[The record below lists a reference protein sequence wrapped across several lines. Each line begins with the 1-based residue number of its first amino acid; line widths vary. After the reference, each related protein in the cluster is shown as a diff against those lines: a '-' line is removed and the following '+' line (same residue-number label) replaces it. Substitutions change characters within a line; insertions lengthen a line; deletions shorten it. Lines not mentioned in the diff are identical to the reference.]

1 MFARPFS
8 GVGAMSASAVPR
20 RDGWEKVTGRAR
32 YAIDMALPNMAHAA
46 VVRSERAHAY
56 ITGIDRAEAE
66 AAPGVVAVVTADDLG
81 DLGRRFGHI
90 VPDHAILAEGKVR
103 YYGEPVAV
111 VVADTPHQAAD
122 AAELVWVEYDDLPAL
137 TDAAGALAS
146 DTLIH
151 EQAYAEPGQAFLGVA
166 PAPSADNVAHRDELA
181 WGDAEAA
188 LAGADT
194 VVETTATFPLVYG
207 YAMETYNALADWQ
220 PGGLHVVSTAQH
232 PLMVRKELA
241 RMFSLPLAAVRVE
254 VPYIGGG
261 YGSKSYTKLEPLA
274 AAASWAS
281 GRPVKVTTDIEGAM
295 NTTRA
300 DGAAVSVRTG
310 FDADARICARDI
322 EIRFDTGAYADN
334 SPLVLT
340 KSINRSF
347 GPYRV
352 PNLRVRGTAVYTN
365 TSPASSYRGFGAPQG
380 ALAGELNMDMAADRL
395 GIDPVELRRRNLL
408 APGDTLI
415 GGKRPL
421 DADLAADLDAIVGA
435 LDSHAA
441 ARDADGPPAGSSPA
455 DRHASSAARDADGSP
470 AGSGRADRHA
480 SGAAADLAADGSP
493 AGSGDADCHASGA
506 ARDADGSPAGSGDA
520 DCHASGAARDAD
532 GSPAGSGRADCH
544 ASGAA
549 RDADGSPAGS
559 GDADCHASGAAADL
573 AADGSPAG
581 SGDADCH
588 ASGAAAAAP
597 ASGVLRGRAVAVT
610 ASDAGA
616 SPISTAQVRMH
627 ADGSITLLVSS
638 TEMGQGSRTALAQI
652 AARELCVPLEA
663 VAVGQSDT
671 RFTPFEWTTGASR
684 TTTVVGLAVQA
695 ACADLWDNLRAKA
708 ADSAGIAT
716 DDVVVHGGR
725 LHLSAGIATDD
736 MVVHGGRLHL
746 AADISDTVGDPGV
759 GGPGA
764 AERGAGAADAAPVVR
779 GSGSGLAPA
788 EVIRQWFGADAGEVV
803 GVGVIRRDGATEML
817 PPFWEIGAVG
827 VEVAVD
833 AATGEVTVEHLVTVG
848 DVGHAVNS
856 DLVKGQDLGAATQ
869 GMGIAL
875 WEEMVYDG
883 EQLTNPN
890 LIEYRVP
897 RLRDTPRRITSVLA
911 ERGDGAG
918 PYGVKGAGEGA
929 LNPVPAAVAAAV
941 GRAVGVWPTELP
953 LTPPRVWSLLQQ
965 AATEAR

>member
-1 MFARPFS
+1 MTAP
-8 GVGAMSASAVPR
+8 VPR
-20 RDGWEKVTGRAR
+20 RDAWEKVTGRAR
-32 YAIDMALPNMAHAA
+32 YAVDMVLPNMAHAA

-56 ITGIDRAEAE
+56 IASIDRAPAE
-66 AAPGVVAVVTADDLG
+66 AAPGVIAVVTSDDLG

-90 VPDHAILAEGKVR
+90 VPDHAILAIDKVR

-111 VVADTPHQAAD
+111 VVAETPHQAAD
-122 AAELVWVEYDDLPAL
+122 AAALVWVDYDDLPAL
-137 TDAAGALAS
+137 TDAASALAS
-146 DTLIH
+146 DALIH
-151 EQAYAEPGQAFLGVA
+151 EQSYVEPGQDFLGVA
-166 PAPSADNVAHRDELA
+166 PTASADNVAHRDELA
-181 WGDAEAA
+181 WGDTESA
-188 LAGADT
+188 LAAAAT
-194 VVETTATFPLVYG
+194 VVETTTKFPLVYG

-220 PGGLHVVSTAQH
+220 PGSLHVVSTAQH

-274 AAASWAS
+274 AASSWAA
-281 GRPVKVTTDIEGAM
+281 GRPVKVTTDIEAAM
-295 NTTRA
+295 YTTRA
-300 DGAAVSVRTG
+300 DGALATVRTG
-310 FDADARICARDI
+310 FDADGRIMARDI

-347 GPYRV
+347 GPYRM
-352 PNLRVRGTAVYTN
+352 PNLRVRGVAVYTN
-365 TSPASSYRGFGAPQG
+365 TSPASSYRGFGAPQA

-415 GGKRPL
+415 DGKRPL
-421 DADLAADLDAIVGA
+421 DADLAADLDAIVCA
-435 LDSHAA
+435 LDGRAA
-441 ARDADGPPAGSSPA
+441 DRDA
-455 DRHASSAARDADGSP
+455 
-470 AGSGRADRHA
+470 SG
-480 SGAAADLAADGSP
+480 GAASE
-493 AGSGDADCHASGA
+493 AGV
-506 ARDADGSPAGSGDA
+506 R
-520 DCHASGAARDAD
+520 
-532 GSPAGSGRADCH
+532 
-544 ASGAA
+544 
-549 RDADGSPAGS
+549 
-559 GDADCHASGAAADL
+559 
-573 AADGSPAG
+573 
-581 SGDADCH
+581 
-588 ASGAAAAAP
+588 
-597 ASGVLRGRAVAVT
+597 RGRAVAVT

-627 ADGSITLLVSS
+627 ADGSVTLLVSS
-638 TEMGQGSRTALAQI
+638 TEMGQGSSTALAKI
-652 AARELCVPLEA
+652 AARELHLHPES

-708 ADSAGIAT
+708 AESAGVPVDQT
-716 DDVVVHGGR
+716 EVRDGLVH
-725 LHLSAGIATDD
+725 
-736 MVVHGGRLHL
+736 VNL
-746 AADISDTVGDPGV
+746 AATGDSGCSSESGV
-759 GGPGA
+759 GPA
-764 AERGAGAADAAPVVR
+764 AGDG
-779 GSGSGLAPA
+779 GSGSESGVVSAAGDGGSGSESNSVSALTPA
-788 EVIRQWFGADAGEVV
+788 DVIRQWFGADAGEVV
-803 GVGVIRRDGATEML
+803 GVGVIRRDGATAML

-827 VEVAVD
+827 VEVAVNI
-833 AATGEVTVEHLVTVG
+833 ATGEVTVEHLVTVG
-848 DVGHAVNS
+848 DVGHAVNP

-869 GMGIAL
+869 GLGIAL

-883 EQLTNPN
+883 QQLTNPN

-918 PYGVKGAGEGA
+918 PYGAKGAGEGA

-965 AATEAR
+965 AKGTAADATAPDTDAD

>member
-1 MFARPFS
+1 MIT
-8 GVGAMSASAVPR
+8 GPR
-20 RDGWEKVTGRAR
+20 RDAWEKVTGRAR
-32 YAIDMALPNMAHAA
+32 YAVDMALPNMAHAA
-46 VVRSERAHAY
+46 VVRSERAHAR
-56 ITGIDRAEAE
+56 IVGIDLAEAE
-66 AAPGVVAVVTADDLG
+66 AAPGVIAVVTADDLG
-81 DLGRRFGHI
+81 HLGRRFGHI
-90 VPDHAILAEGKVR
+90 VPDHSVLAEGKVR

-111 VVADTPHQAAD
+111 VVAETPHQAAD
-122 AAELVWVEYDDLPAL
+122 AAGLVWVDYDDLPVL
-137 TDAAGALAS
+137 TDSASALAS
-146 DTLIH
+146 DVLIH
-151 EQAYAEPGQAFLGVA
+151 EQSYTEPGQEFLGVA
-166 PAPSADNVAHRDELA
+166 PTPSADNAAHRSELA
-181 WGDAEAA
+181 WGDAETA
-188 LAGADT
+188 LAAAAT

-220 PGGLHVVSTAQH
+220 PGSLHVVSTAQH

-281 GRPVKVTTDIEGAM
+281 GRPVKVTTDVEGAM
-295 NTTRA
+295 YTTRA
-300 DGAAVSVRTG
+300 DGAVVTVRTG

-322 EIRFDTGAYADN
+322 DIRFDTGAYADN

-347 GPYRV
+347 GPYRI
-352 PNLRVRGTAVYTN
+352 PNLRVRGVAAYTN
-365 TSPASSYRGFGAPQG
+365 TTPASSYRGFGAPQG
-380 ALAGELNMDMAADRL
+380 ALASELNMDMAADRL

-408 APGDTLI
+408 APGDTI
-415 GGKRPL
+415 IDGKRPL
-421 DADLAADLDAIVGA
+421 DADLAADLDAIVSA
-435 LDSHAA
+435 LDSH
-441 ARDADGPPAGSSPA
+441 R
-455 DRHASSAARDADGSP
+455 
-470 AGSGRADRHA
+470 
-480 SGAAADLAADGSP
+480 
-493 AGSGDADCHASGA
+493 
-506 ARDADGSPAGSGDA
+506 
-520 DCHASGAARDAD
+520 
-532 GSPAGSGRADCH
+532 
-544 ASGAA
+544 
-549 RDADGSPAGS
+549 
-559 GDADCHASGAAADL
+559 
-573 AADGSPAG
+573 
-581 SGDADCH
+581 
-588 ASGAAAAAP
+588 AAP
-597 ASGVLRGRAVAVT
+597 EPGTRRGRSVAVT

-627 ADGSITLLVSS
+627 ADGSVTLLVSS

-652 AARELCVPLEA
+652 AARELHVDLDA

-708 ADSAGIAT
+708 AESAGVPV
-716 DDVVVHGGR
+716 DEVVVHAGR
-725 LHLSAGIATDD
+725 LH
-736 MVVHGGRLHL
+736 
-746 AADISDTVGDPGV
+746 P
-759 GGPGA
+759 A
-764 AERGAGAADAAPVVR
+764 AET
-779 GSGSGLAPA
+779 LTPA
-788 EVIRQWFGADAGEVV
+788 EVIRRWFGVDAGEVV

-827 VEVAVD
+827 VEVSVNE
-833 AATGEVTVEHLVTVG
+833 ATGEVTVEHLVTVG
-848 DVGHAVNS
+848 DVGHAVNPE
-856 DLVKGQDLGAATQ
+856 LVKGQDLGAATQ
-869 GMGIAL
+869 GLGIAL

-918 PYGVKGAGEGA
+918 PYGAKGAGEGA

-953 LTPPRVWSLLQQ
+953 LTPPRVWSLLHQ
-965 AATEAR
+965 AGAG

>member
-1 MFARPFS
+1 MTAEHRS
-8 GVGAMSASAVPR
+8 VPR

-56 ITGIDRAEAE
+56 ITGIDRAGAE

-81 DLGRRFGHI
+81 ELGRRFGHI

-137 TDAAGALAS
+137 TEAAGALAS

-166 PAPSADNVAHRDELA
+166 PTPSADNVAHRDELA

-194 VVETTATFPLVYG
+194 VVETTTTFPIVYG

-300 DGAAVSVRTG
+300 DGAVVSVRTG

-352 PNLRVRGTAVYTN
+352 PSLRVRGTAVYTN

-415 GGKRPL
+415 DGKRPL

-441 ARDADGPPAGSSPA
+441 ARDADGPLAGSDHA
-455 DRHASSAARDADGSP
+455 DGHASAAARDADGP
-470 AGSGRADRHA
+470 LAGIGRADRHA
-480 SGAAADLAADGSP
+480 SAAAVP
-493 AGSGDADCHASGA
+493 AA
-506 ARDADGSPAGSGDA
+506 ARDADGPLAGSDHA
-520 DCHASGAARDAD
+520 DGHASAAARDAD
-532 GSPAGSGRADCH
+532 GPLAGIGRADCH
-544 ASGAA
+544 AS
-549 RDADGSPAGS
+549 
-559 GDADCHASGAAADL
+559 AAAV
-573 AADGSPAG
+573 P
-581 SGDADCH
+581 
-588 ASGAAAAAP
+588 AAAVPAAVAQSAAAVP
-597 ASGVLRGRAVAVT
+597 ATGVLRGRAVAVT

-627 ADGSITLLVSS
+627 ADGSATLLVSS

-695 ACADLWDNLRAKA
+695 ACADLWDNLRALA
-708 ADSAGIAT
+708 ADSAGVAVERT
-716 DDVVVHGGR
+716 KVHDGLIQVMSGDAGGD
-725 LHLSAGIATDD
+725 SAGAGAGTGA
-736 MVVHGGRLHL
+736 VAGTGTRGT
-746 AADISDTVGDPGV
+746 AGV
-759 GGPGA
+759 GGPGSETPA
-764 AERGAGAADAAPVVR
+764 GAGSSGAA
-779 GSGSGLAPA
+779 SGSVSALTPA

-817 PPFWEIGAVG
+817 PPFWEIGAIG

-833 AATGEVTVEHLVTVG
+833 AATGEVVVEHLVTVG
-848 DVGHAVNS
+848 DVGHAVNP

-869 GMGIAL
+869 GLGIAL

-918 PYGVKGAGEGA
+918 PYGAKGAGEGA

-965 AATEAR
+965 AEGASESDTE

>member
-1 MFARPFS
+1 
-8 GVGAMSASAVPR
+8 MSVPTGRVPR
-20 RDGWEKVTGRAR
+20 SDGWEKVTGRAR
-32 YAIDMALPNMAHAA
+32 YAVDMALPNMAHAA
-46 VVRSERAHAY
+46 VVRSERAHAR
-56 ITGIDRAEAE
+56 ITGIDRAEAL
-66 AAPGVVAVVTADDLG
+66 AAPGVIAVVTADDLG

-90 VPDHAILAEGKVR
+90 VCDHPILAVDKVR

-111 VVADTPHQAAD
+111 VVAETPHQAGD
-122 AAELVWVEYDDLPAL
+122 AAELVWVDYDDLPAP
-137 TDAAGALAS
+137 TSAAGALAS
-146 DTLIH
+146 DALIH
-151 EQAYAEPGQAFLGVA
+151 EQSYPPPGEAFLGVA
-166 PAPSADNVAHRDELA
+166 PAASTDNVAHHDELA

-188 LAGADT
+188 LAAAAT
-194 VVETTATFPLVYG
+194 VVETTASFPLVYG
-207 YAMETYNALADWQ
+207 YAMETYNAVADWQ
-220 PGGLHVVSTAQH
+220 PGSLHVISTAQH

-241 RMFSLPLAAVRVE
+241 RIFSLPLAAVRVE

-274 AAASWAS
+274 SVVSWAA

-300 DGAAVSVRTG
+300 DGAVVTVRTG
-310 FDADARICARDI
+310 FDAGARICARDI

-380 ALAGELNMDMAADRL
+380 ALAGELNMDMAAERL
-395 GIDPVELRRRNLL
+395 GIDAVELRRRNLL
-408 APGDTLI
+408 APGDTI
-415 GGKRPL
+415 IDGKRPL
-421 DADLAADLDAIVGA
+421 DADLVADLDAVVAA
-435 LDSHAA
+435 LE
-441 ARDADGPPAGSSPA
+441 RPAPSGV
-455 DRHASSAARDADGSP
+455 HASADVAGRVRAADSASAPATDAGLD
-470 AGSGRADRHA
+470 AGSGT
-480 SGAAADLAADGSP
+480 
-493 AGSGDADCHASGA
+493 
-506 ARDADGSPAGSGDA
+506 
-520 DCHASGAARDAD
+520 
-532 GSPAGSGRADCH
+532 
-544 ASGAA
+544 
-549 RDADGSPAGS
+549 
-559 GDADCHASGAAADL
+559 
-573 AADGSPAG
+573 
-581 SGDADCH
+581 
-588 ASGAAAAAP
+588 
-597 ASGVLRGRAVAVT
+597 LRGWGVAVS

-627 ADGSITLLVSS
+627 ADGSVTLLVSS

-652 AARELCVPLEA
+652 AARELGVPMEA

-695 ACADLWDNLRAKA
+695 ACTDLWNNLRAKA
-708 ADSAGIAT
+708 AESAGVSLDRT
-716 DDVVVHGGR
+716 EVHDGR
-725 LHLSAGIATDD
+725 VYVDGEALT
-736 MVVHGGRLHL
+736 
-746 AADISDTVGDPGV
+746 
-759 GGPGA
+759 
-764 AERGAGAADAAPVVR
+764 
-779 GSGSGLAPA
+779 PA

-827 VEVAVD
+827 VEVSVD
-833 AATGEVTVEHLVTVG
+833 TATGEVTVEHLVTVG
-848 DVGHAVNS
+848 DVGHAVNP

-869 GMGIAL
+869 GLGIAL

-941 GRAVGVWPTELP
+941 GRAVGVWPTEVP

-965 AATEAR
+965 AVNEV

>member
-1 MFARPFS
+1 MT
-8 GVGAMSASAVPR
+8 GVPR
-20 RDGWEKVTGRAR
+20 RDAWEKVTGRAR
-32 YAIDMALPNMAHAA
+32 YAIDMVLPNMAHAA

-66 AAPGVVAVVTADDLG
+66 AAPGVIAVVTADDLG

-90 VPDHAILAEGKVR
+90 VPDHAILAVGKVR

-111 VVADTPHQAAD
+111 VVAETLHQAAD
-122 AAELVWVEYDDLPAL
+122 AATLVWVDYDDLPAL
-137 TDAAGALAS
+137 TDAAAALAS
-146 DTLIH
+146 DVLIH
-151 EQAYAEPGQAFLGVA
+151 EQSYAEPGQEFLGVT
-166 PAPSADNVAHRDELA
+166 PAASADNVAHRDELA
-181 WGDAEAA
+181 WGDTETALAEAA
-188 LAGADT
+188 T
-194 VVETTATFPLVYG
+194 VVETTTKFPIVYG

-220 PGGLHVVSTAQH
+220 PGSLHVVSTAQH

-274 AAASWAS
+274 AAASWAA
-281 GRPVKVTTDIEGAM
+281 GRPVKVTTDVEGAM
-295 NTTRA
+295 YTTRA
-300 DGAAVSVRTG
+300 DGALATVRTG
-310 FDADARICARDI
+310 FDADGRIVARDI

-352 PNLRVRGTAVYTN
+352 PNLRVRGVAVYTN
-365 TSPASSYRGFGAPQG
+365 TSPASSYRGFGAPQA

-415 GGKRPL
+415 DGKRPL
-421 DADLAADLDAIVGA
+421 DADLAADLDAIVCA
-435 LDSHAA
+435 LDGHAA
-441 ARDADGPPAGSSPA
+441 DRDASGPAA
-455 DRHASSAARDADGSP
+455 DRGAAERRAADRDASSGA
-470 AGSGRADRHA
+470 A
-480 SGAAADLAADGSP
+480 SGA
-493 AGSGDADCHASGA
+493 
-506 ARDADGSPAGSGDA
+506 
-520 DCHASGAARDAD
+520 
-532 GSPAGSGRADCH
+532 
-544 ASGAA
+544 
-549 RDADGSPAGS
+549 
-559 GDADCHASGAAADL
+559 
-573 AADGSPAG
+573 
-581 SGDADCH
+581 
-588 ASGAAAAAP
+588 
-597 ASGVLRGRAVAVT
+597 GVRRGRAVAVT

-627 ADGSITLLVSS
+627 ADGSVTLLVSS
-638 TEMGQGSRTALAQI
+638 TEMGQGSSTALTKI
-652 AARELCVPLEA
+652 AARELHLHPES

-708 ADSAGIAT
+708 AESAGVPVDQTAVRDGLIHVNLGTTGDSGSSSESGTGSAAG
-716 DDVVVHGGR
+716 DGG
-725 LHLSAGIATDD
+725 AGSEA
-736 MVVHGGRLHL
+736 
-746 AADISDTVGDPGV
+746 GV
-759 GGPGA
+759 G
-764 AERGAGAADAAPVVR
+764 PVTGDG
-779 GSGSGLAPA
+779 GSGSEPGAGLAAGESDSGSEPNSVAALTAA

-803 GVGVIRRDGATEML
+803 GVGVIRRDGATAML

-833 AATGEVTVEHLVTVG
+833 EATGEVTVEHLVTVG
-848 DVGHAVNS
+848 DVGHAVNP

-869 GMGIAL
+869 GLGIAL
-875 WEEMVYDG
+875 WEEMIYDG

-890 LIEYRVP
+890 LVEYRVP
-897 RLRDTPRRITSVLA
+897 RLRDTPRRVTSVLA

-918 PYGVKGAGEGA
+918 PYGAKGAGEGA

-965 AATEAR
+965 AKGTAADATAPDAD

>member
-1 MFARPFS
+1 MT
-8 GVGAMSASAVPR
+8 AVPR
-20 RDGWEKVTGRAR
+20 SDAWEKVTGRAR
-32 YAIDMALPNMAHAA
+32 YAVDMALPNMAHAA
-46 VVRSERAHAY
+46 VVRSERAHAR
-56 ITGIDRAEAE
+56 IAGIDRAEAE
-66 AAPGVVAVVTADDLG
+66 AAPGVIAVVTADDLG

-90 VPDHAILAEGKVR
+90 VPDHAVLAEGKVR

-111 VVADTPHQAAD
+111 VVAETPHEAAD
-122 AAELVWVEYDDLPAL
+122 AAALVWVDYDDLPAL
-137 TDAAGALAS
+137 TDSAGALAS
-146 DTLIH
+146 DVLIH
-151 EQAYAEPGQAFLGVA
+151 EQSYTEPGQEFLGVA
-166 PAPSADNVAHRDELA
+166 PTPSADNVAHRNELA

-188 LAGADT
+188 LATATT

-220 PGGLHVVSTAQH
+220 PGSLHVVSTAQH

-261 YGSKSYTKLEPLA
+261 YGTKSYTKLEPLA
-274 AAASWAS
+274 AAVSWAS
-281 GRPVKVTTDIEGAM
+281 GRPVKVTTDVEAAM
-295 NTTRA
+295 YTTRA
-300 DGAAVSVRTG
+300 DGAVVTVRTG

-322 EIRFDTGAYADN
+322 DIRFDTGAYADN

-347 GPYRV
+347 GPYRM
-352 PNLRVRGTAVYTN
+352 PNLRVRGVAAYTN
-365 TSPASSYRGFGAPQG
+365 TSPASSYRGFGAPQA

-408 APGDTLI
+408 APGDTI
-415 GGKRPL
+415 IEGKRPL
-421 DADLAADLDAIVGA
+421 DADLVADLDAIVSA
-435 LDSHAA
+435 LDRHAA
-441 ARDADGPPAGSSPA
+441 ERDADVQITGDQHAAG
-455 DRHASSAARDADGSP
+455 RDADVQVTG
-470 AGSGRADRHA
+470 DQY
-480 SGAAADLAADGSP
+480 AAETGT
-493 AGSGDADCHASGA
+493 
-506 ARDADGSPAGSGDA
+506 R
-520 DCHASGAARDAD
+520 
-532 GSPAGSGRADCH
+532 
-544 ASGAA
+544 
-549 RDADGSPAGS
+549 
-559 GDADCHASGAAADL
+559 
-573 AADGSPAG
+573 
-581 SGDADCH
+581 
-588 ASGAAAAAP
+588 
-597 ASGVLRGRAVAVT
+597 RGRAVAVT

-627 ADGSITLLVSS
+627 ADGSVTLLVSS

-652 AARELCVPLEA
+652 AARELCVSIEA

-695 ACADLWDNLRAKA
+695 ACDDLWDNLRAKA
-708 ADSAGIAT
+708 ADSAGVLV
-716 DDVVVHGGR
+716 DEV
-725 LHLSAGIATDD
+725 
-736 MVVHGGRLHL
+736 VVHGGRLHL
-746 AADISDTVGDPGV
+746 AADISNTVSGSGAGGDGV
-759 GGPGA
+759 GEHGTGSGTGVAGA
-764 AERGAGAADAAPVVR
+764 LGAGERGTGAADAAPVVKD
-779 GSGSGLAPA
+779 SGSGLAPA

-803 GVGVIRRDGATEML
+803 GVGVVRRDGATAVL

-827 VEVAVD
+827 VEVSVD
-833 AATGEVTVEHLVTVG
+833 VATGEVTVEHLVTVG
-848 DVGHAVNS
+848 DVGYAVNP

-869 GMGIAL
+869 GLGIAL

-897 RLRDTPRRITSVLA
+897 RLRDTPRRVTSVLA

-918 PYGVKGAGEGA
+918 PYGAKGAGEGA

-953 LTPPRVWSLLQQ
+953 LTPPRVWSLLHQ
-965 AATEAR
+965 AEPGP

>member
-1 MFARPFS
+1 
-8 GVGAMSASAVPR
+8 MSAPNVPR
-20 RDGWEKVTGRAR
+20 RDAWEKVTGRAR
-32 YAIDMALPNMAHAA
+32 YAVDMALPNMAHAA
-46 VVRSERAHAY
+46 VVRSERAHAH

-66 AAPGVVAVVTADDLG
+66 AAPGVIAVVTADDLG

-111 VVADTPHQAAD
+111 VVAETSHQAAD
-122 AAELVWVEYDDLPAL
+122 AAESVWVDYDDLPAL
-137 TDAAGALAS
+137 TEAAGALAS

-151 EQAYAEPGQAFLGVA
+151 EQSYAEHGQAFLGVA
-166 PAPSADNVAHRDELA
+166 PTPSADNVAHRDELA

-194 VVETTATFPLVYG
+194 VVETTTTFPLVYG

-220 PGGLHVVSTAQH
+220 PGSLHVVSTAQH

-274 AAASWAS
+274 AAASWAA

-300 DGAAVSVRTG
+300 DGAVVSVRTG
-310 FDADARICARDI
+310 FDAGARICARDI

-380 ALAGELNMDMAADRL
+380 ALAGELNIDMAADRL

-415 GGKRPL
+415 DGKRPL

-435 LDSHAA
+435 LDEH
-441 ARDADGPPAGSSPA
+441 
-455 DRHASSAARDADGSP
+455 
-470 AGSGRADRHA
+470 
-480 SGAAADLAADGSP
+480 
-493 AGSGDADCHASGA
+493 
-506 ARDADGSPAGSGDA
+506 
-520 DCHASGAARDAD
+520 
-532 GSPAGSGRADCH
+532 
-544 ASGAA
+544 
-549 RDADGSPAGS
+549 
-559 GDADCHASGAAADL
+559 
-573 AADGSPAG
+573 
-581 SGDADCH
+581 
-588 ASGAAAAAP
+588 AAAP
-597 ASGVLRGRAVAVT
+597 ATGVLRGRAVAVT

-627 ADGSITLLVSS
+627 ADGSVTLLVSS

-652 AARELCVPLEA
+652 AARELCVPLES

-708 ADSAGIAT
+708 ADSAGVPA
-716 DDVVVHGGR
+716 DGVVVR
-725 LHLSAGIATDD
+725 
-736 MVVHGGRLHL
+736 GGRLHL

-759 GGPGA
+759 GDPGA
-764 AERGAGAADAAPVVR
+764 GEREAGAADAAAVVSD
-779 GSGSGLAPA
+779 SGSGLAPA
-788 EVIRQWFGADAGEVV
+788 EVIRRWFGADAGEVV

-817 PPFWEIGAVG
+817 PPFWEIGAIG

-833 AATGEVTVEHLVTVG
+833 TATGEVTVEHLVTVG
-848 DVGHAVNS
+848 DVGHAVNP

-869 GMGIAL
+869 GLGIAL

-918 PYGVKGAGEGA
+918 PYGAKGAGEGA

-965 AATEAR
+965 AEAAP

>member
-1 MFARPFS
+1 MTAP
-8 GVGAMSASAVPR
+8 VPR
-20 RDGWEKVTGRAR
+20 RDAWEKVTGRAR
-32 YAIDMALPNMAHAA
+32 YAVDMVLPNMAHAA

-56 ITGIDRAEAE
+56 IASIDRAPAE
-66 AAPGVVAVVTADDLG
+66 AAPGVIAVVTAEDLG

-90 VPDHAILAEGKVR
+90 VPDHAILAIDKVR

-111 VVADTPHQAAD
+111 VVAETPHEAAD
-122 AAELVWVEYDDLPAL
+122 AAGLVWVDYDDLPAL
-137 TDAAGALAS
+137 TDAASALAS
-146 DTLIH
+146 DALIH
-151 EQAYAEPGQAFLGVA
+151 EQSYVEPGQEFLGVA
-166 PAPSADNVAHRDELA
+166 PTASADNVAHRDELA
-181 WGDAEAA
+181 WGDAESA
-188 LAGADT
+188 LAAAAT
-194 VVETTATFPLVYG
+194 VVETTTKFPLVYG

-220 PGGLHVVSTAQH
+220 PGSLHVVSTAQH

-274 AAASWAS
+274 AASSWAA
-281 GRPVKVTTDIEGAM
+281 GRPVKVTTDVEGAM
-295 NTTRA
+295 YTTRA
-300 DGAAVSVRTG
+300 DGALATVRTG
-310 FDADARICARDI
+310 FDADGRIVARDI

-347 GPYRV
+347 GPYRM
-352 PNLRVRGTAVYTN
+352 PNLRVRGVAVYTN
-365 TSPASSYRGFGAPQG
+365 TSPASSYRGFGAPQA

-415 GGKRPL
+415 DGKRPL
-421 DADLAADLDAIVGA
+421 DADLAADLDAIVCA
-435 LDSHAA
+435 LDGRAA
-441 ARDADGPPAGSSPA
+441 DRDA
-455 DRHASSAARDADGSP
+455 
-470 AGSGRADRHA
+470 SG
-480 SGAAADLAADGSP
+480 GAASE
-493 AGSGDADCHASGA
+493 AGV
-506 ARDADGSPAGSGDA
+506 R
-520 DCHASGAARDAD
+520 
-532 GSPAGSGRADCH
+532 
-544 ASGAA
+544 
-549 RDADGSPAGS
+549 
-559 GDADCHASGAAADL
+559 
-573 AADGSPAG
+573 
-581 SGDADCH
+581 
-588 ASGAAAAAP
+588 
-597 ASGVLRGRAVAVT
+597 RGRAVAVT

-627 ADGSITLLVSS
+627 ADGSVTLLVSS
-638 TEMGQGSRTALAQI
+638 TEMGQGSSTALAKI
-652 AARELCVPLEA
+652 AARELHLHPES

-708 ADSAGIAT
+708 AESAGVPVDQT
-716 DDVVVHGGR
+716 EVRDGLVH
-725 LHLSAGIATDD
+725 
-736 MVVHGGRLHL
+736 VNL
-746 AADISDTVGDPGV
+746 AATGDSGCSSESGV
-759 GGPGA
+759 GPA
-764 AERGAGAADAAPVVR
+764 AGDG
-779 GSGSGLAPA
+779 GSGSESGVVSAAGDGGSGSESNSVSALTPA
-788 EVIRQWFGADAGEVV
+788 DVIRQWFGADAGEVV
-803 GVGVIRRDGATEML
+803 GVGVIRRDGATAML

-827 VEVAVD
+827 VEVAVNI
-833 AATGEVTVEHLVTVG
+833 ATGEVTVEHLVTVG
-848 DVGHAVNS
+848 DVGHAVNP

-869 GMGIAL
+869 GLGIAL

-883 EQLTNPN
+883 QQLTNPN

-918 PYGVKGAGEGA
+918 PYGAKGAGEGA

-965 AATEAR
+965 AKGTAADATAPDTDAD

>member
-1 MFARPFS
+1 MIPA
-8 GVGAMSASAVPR
+8 PR
-20 RDGWEKVTGRAR
+20 SDAWEKVTGRAR
-32 YAIDMALPNMAHAA
+32 YAVDMALPNMAHAA
-46 VVRSERAHAY
+46 VVRSERAHAR
-56 ITGIDRAEAE
+56 IAGIDRAEAE
-66 AAPGVVAVVTADDLG
+66 AAPGVIAVVTADDLG

-90 VPDHAILAEGKVR
+90 VPDHCVLAEGKVR

-111 VVADTPHQAAD
+111 VVAETPHEAAD
-122 AAELVWVEYDDLPAL
+122 AAALVWVDYDDLPAL
-137 TDAAGALAS
+137 TDSAGALAS

-151 EQAYAEPGQAFLGVA
+151 EQSYAEPGQEFLGVA
-166 PAPSADNVAHRDELA
+166 PTPSADNVAHRNELA

-188 LAGADT
+188 LATATT

-220 PGGLHVVSTAQH
+220 PGALHVVSTAQH

-261 YGSKSYTKLEPLA
+261 YGTKSYTKLEPLA

-281 GRPVKVTTDIEGAM
+281 GRPVKVTTDVEAAM
-295 NTTRA
+295 YTTRA
-300 DGAAVSVRTG
+300 DGAVVTVRTG

-322 EIRFDTGAYADN
+322 DIRFDTGAYADN

-347 GPYRV
+347 GPYRI
-352 PNLRVRGTAVYTN
+352 PNLRVRGVAAYTN
-365 TSPASSYRGFGAPQG
+365 TTPASSYRGFGAPQG

-408 APGDTLI
+408 APATPSSTASGPSTPTWPPTSTPSSTPSTSTPPDRDAAVQA
-415 GGKRPL
+415 GMPL
-421 DADLAADLDAIVGA
+421 RDAADRE
-435 LDSHAA
+435 HAA
-441 ARDADGPPAGSSPA
+441 VHAGT
-455 DRHASSAARDADGSP
+455 
-470 AGSGRADRHA
+470 
-480 SGAAADLAADGSP
+480 
-493 AGSGDADCHASGA
+493 
-506 ARDADGSPAGSGDA
+506 
-520 DCHASGAARDAD
+520 
-532 GSPAGSGRADCH
+532 
-544 ASGAA
+544 
-549 RDADGSPAGS
+549 
-559 GDADCHASGAAADL
+559 
-573 AADGSPAG
+573 
-581 SGDADCH
+581 
-588 ASGAAAAAP
+588 
-597 ASGVLRGRAVAVT
+597 LRGRAVAVT

-627 ADGSITLLVSS
+627 ADGSVTLLVSS

-652 AARELCVPLEA
+652 AARELGVDLEA

-695 ACADLWDNLRAKA
+695 ACADLWNSLRAKA
-708 ADSAGIAT
+708 ADSAGIPV

-725 LHLSAGIATDD
+725 LHL
-736 MVVHGGRLHL
+736 
-746 AADISDTVGDPGV
+746 
-759 GGPGA
+759 A
-764 AERGAGAADAAPVVR
+764 AETLTPAD
-779 GSGSGLAPA
+779 
-788 EVIRQWFGADAGEVV
+788 VIRRWFGADAGEVV

-833 AATGEVTVEHLVTVG
+833 EATGEVTVEHLVTVG
-848 DVGHAVNS
+848 DVGHAVNPE
-856 DLVKGQDLGAATQ
+856 LVKGQDLGAATQ
-869 GMGIAL
+869 GLGIAL

-897 RLRDTPRRITSVLA
+897 RLRDTPRRVTSVLA

-918 PYGVKGAGEGA
+918 PYGAKGAGEGA

-965 AATEAR
+965 AEAAP

>member
-1 MFARPFS
+1 MTAAFP
-8 GVGAMSASAVPR
+8 SAPR
-20 RDGWEKVTGRAR
+20 RDAWEKVTGRAR
-32 YAIDMALPNMAHAA
+32 YAIDMVLPNMAHAA
-46 VVRSERAHAY
+46 VVRSERAHAD

-66 AAPGVVAVVTADDLG
+66 AAPGVVAVVAADDLG

-90 VPDHAILAEGKVR
+90 IPDHAILATGKVR

-111 VVADTPHQAAD
+111 VVAETQHEAAD
-122 AAELVWVEYDDLPAL
+122 AAALVWVDYDDLPAL
-137 TDAAGALAS
+137 TDAASALAS
-146 DTLIH
+146 DVLIH
-151 EQAYAEPGQAFLGVA
+151 EQSYVDPGQEFLGVA
-166 PAPSADNVAHRDELA
+166 PAASAGNVAHRDELA
-181 WGDAEAA
+181 WGDAESA
-188 LAGADT
+188 LAAAAT
-194 VVETTATFPLVYG
+194 VVETTAKFPLVYG

-220 PGGLHVVSTAQH
+220 PGELHVVSTAQH

-254 VPYIGGG
+254 VPFIGGG

-281 GRPVKVTTDIEGAM
+281 GRPVKVTTDVEGAM
-295 NTTRA
+295 YTTRA
-300 DGAAVSVRTG
+300 DGALVTVRTG
-310 FDADARICARDI
+310 FDADGRITARDI
-322 EIRFDTGAYADN
+322 DIRFDTGAYADN

-347 GPYRV
+347 GPYRM
-352 PNLRVRGTAVYTN
+352 PNLRVRGVAVYTN
-365 TSPASSYRGFGAPQG
+365 TSPASSYRGFGAPQA

-415 GGKRPL
+415 AGKRPL
-421 DADLAADLDAIVGA
+421 DADLVADLDAIVCA

-441 ARDADGPPAGSSPA
+441 DRDAVDSHAA
-455 DRHASSAARDADGSP
+455 DRDALDSHAADRDALD
-470 AGSGRADRHA
+470 RAAFEPGIR
-480 SGAAADLAADGSP
+480 
-493 AGSGDADCHASGA
+493 
-506 ARDADGSPAGSGDA
+506 
-520 DCHASGAARDAD
+520 
-532 GSPAGSGRADCH
+532 
-544 ASGAA
+544 
-549 RDADGSPAGS
+549 
-559 GDADCHASGAAADL
+559 
-573 AADGSPAG
+573 
-581 SGDADCH
+581 
-588 ASGAAAAAP
+588 
-597 ASGVLRGRAVAVT
+597 RGRAVAVT

-627 ADGSITLLVSS
+627 ADGSVTLLVSS

-652 AARELCVPLEA
+652 AARELCVPLES

-695 ACADLWDNLRAKA
+695 ACADLWRVLRERAAESAGVALDDVQVRDGLVHVRLSATKESDSSYDSA
-708 ADSAGIAT
+708 ADLAT
-716 DDVVVHGGR
+716 G
-725 LHLSAGIATDD
+725 
-736 MVVHGGRLHL
+736 
-746 AADISDTVGDPGV
+746 
-759 GGPGA
+759 
-764 AERGAGAADAAPVVR
+764 
-779 GSGSGLAPA
+779 GSGSGSESGVVLDAGDSGSGSESGAAPALTPA

-803 GVGVIRRDGATEML
+803 GVGVIRRDGATSML

-833 AATGEVTVEHLVTVG
+833 TATGEVTIEHLVTVG
-848 DVGHAVNS
+848 DVGHAVNP

-869 GMGIAL
+869 GLGIAL

-911 ERGDGAG
+911 ERGDGVG
-918 PYGVKGAGEGA
+918 PYGAKGAGEGS

-965 AATEAR
+965 AAAVGHVTGG

>member
-1 MFARPFS
+1 VTTVS
-8 GVGAMSASAVPR
+8 R
-20 RDGWEKVTGRAR
+20 RDGWDKVTGRAR
-32 YAIDMALPNMAHAA
+32 YAVDMALPHMAHAA

-66 AAPGVVAVVTADDLG
+66 AAPGVVAVVIADDLG

-111 VVADTPHQAAD
+111 VVAETPHQAAD
-122 AAELVWVEYDDLPAL
+122 AAELVWVDYDDLPAL

-166 PAPSADNVAHRDELA
+166 PVLSADNVAHRDELA

-188 LAGADT
+188 LAGAAA
-194 VVETTATFPLVYG
+194 VVETTTTFPIVYG

-232 PLMVRKELA
+232 PLMVRKELS

-300 DGAAVSVRTG
+300 DGALVSVRTG

-415 GGKRPL
+415 DGKRPL

-441 ARDADGPPAGSSPA
+441 ARDADGPPAGSSHADSHASGADAARDAGGPPAGSGDADSHASGADAALAADGPPVGSSPA
-455 DRHASSAARDADGSP
+455 DRHASAGSSPGAAADLAADGPADRHASGAAVARDASAAAADLAAADLAADSP
-470 AGSGRADRHA
+470 SAGSSPADRHA
-480 SGAAADLAADGSP
+480 SGAAAP
-493 AGSGDADCHASGA
+493 A
-506 ARDADGSPAGSGDA
+506 P
-520 DCHASGAARDAD
+520 
-532 GSPAGSGRADCH
+532 
-544 ASGAA
+544 
-549 RDADGSPAGS
+549 
-559 GDADCHASGAAADL
+559 
-573 AADGSPAG
+573 
-581 SGDADCH
+581 
-588 ASGAAAAAP
+588 
-597 ASGVLRGRAVAVT
+597 GVLRGRAVAVT

-627 ADGSITLLVSS
+627 ADGSVTLLVSS

-708 ADSAGIAT
+708 ADSAGVA
-716 DDVVVHGGR
+716 VERAKVHDGLIRVMSGDAGG
-725 LHLSAGIATDD
+725 D
-736 MVVHGGRLHL
+736 
-746 AADISDTVGDPGV
+746 
-759 GGPGA
+759 
-764 AERGAGAADAAPVVR
+764 GAGAGADLDAGTGAVAGTGARGTAGPGSESPAGAGSSGAASSSV
-779 GSGSGLAPA
+779 SALMPA

-803 GVGVIRRDGATEML
+803 GVGVIRRDGATKML

-833 AATGEVTVEHLVTVG
+833 TATGEVVVEHLVTVG
-848 DVGHAVNS
+848 DVGHAVNP

-869 GMGIAL
+869 GLGIAL

-918 PYGVKGAGEGA
+918 PYGAKGAGEGA

>member
-1 MFARPFS
+1 MTA
-8 GVGAMSASAVPR
+8 GPR

-32 YAIDMALPNMAHAA
+32 YAVDMALPNMAHAA
-46 VVRSERAHAY
+46 VVRSERAHAR
-56 ITGIDRAEAE
+56 IVAIDRAEAE
-66 AAPGVVAVVTADDLG
+66 AAPGVIAVVAADDLG
-81 DLGRRFGHI
+81 SLGRRFGHI
-90 VPDHAILAEGKVR
+90 VPDHYILAEGKVR

-111 VVADTPHQAAD
+111 VVAETPHQAAD
-122 AAELVWVEYDDLPAL
+122 AAELVWVDYDDLPAL
-137 TDAAGALAS
+137 TNAASALAS
-146 DTLIH
+146 DALIH
-151 EQAYAEPGQAFLGVA
+151 EESYAPPGEAFLGVA
-166 PAPSADNVAHRDELA
+166 PTASTGNVAHRDELA

-188 LAGADT
+188 LAGAAT

-207 YAMETYNALADWQ
+207 YAMETYNAVADWQ
-220 PGGLHVVSTAQH
+220 PGSLHVVSTAQH

-274 AAASWAS
+274 AAVSWAS
-281 GRPVKVTTDIEGAM
+281 GRPVKITTDVEAAM
-295 NTTRA
+295 YTTRA
-300 DGAAVSVRTG
+300 DGAVVTVRTG
-310 FDADARICARDI
+310 FDAGARICARDI
-322 EIRFDTGAYADN
+322 DIRFDTGAYADN

-380 ALAGELNMDMAADRL
+380 ALAGELNMDMAAERL

-408 APGDTLI
+408 AAGDTI
-415 GGKRPL
+415 IDGKRPL
-421 DADLAADLDAIVGA
+421 DADLVADLDAIVAA
-435 LDSHAA
+435 LDRPAPTHAHA
-441 ARDADGPPAGSSPA
+441 PAHVT
-455 DRHASSAARDADGSP
+455 DRVP
-470 AGSGRADRHA
+470 
-480 SGAAADLAADGSP
+480 AADPASVRAAD
-493 AGSGDADCHASGA
+493 A
-506 ARDADGSPAGSGDA
+506 ATAP
-520 DCHASGAARDAD
+520 
-532 GSPAGSGRADCH
+532 
-544 ASGAA
+544 
-549 RDADGSPAGS
+549 
-559 GDADCHASGAAADL
+559 AADPVH
-573 AADGSPAG
+573 D
-581 SGDADCH
+581 
-588 ASGAAAAAP
+588 AAP
-597 ASGVLRGRAVAVT
+597 EPGILRGRAVAVT

-627 ADGSITLLVSS
+627 ADGSVTLLVSS

-652 AARELCVPLEA
+652 AARELHADLDV

-695 ACADLWDNLRAKA
+695 ACADLWDNLRERA
-708 ADSAGIAT
+708 ADSAGVPVDRTEAR
-716 DDVVVHGGR
+716 DGLVHV
-725 LHLSAGIATDD
+725 LSGDADSDGAG
-736 MVVHGGRLHL
+736 
-746 AADISDTVGDPGV
+746 SGV
-759 GGPGA
+759 GLGVGTGPGMLGA
-764 AERGAGAADAAPVVR
+764 AGAS
-779 GSGSGLAPA
+779 GSGSGSAVGASGSGTVSDSASALTPA

-803 GVGVIRRDGATEML
+803 GVGVIRRDGAAEML
-817 PPFWEIGAVG
+817 PPFWEIGAIG
-827 VEVAVD
+827 VEVSVD
-833 AATGEVTVEHLVTVG
+833 TATGEVTVEHLVTVG
-848 DVGHAVNS
+848 DVGHAVNP

-869 GMGIAL
+869 GLGIAL

-918 PYGVKGAGEGA
+918 PYGAKGAGEGA

-941 GRAVGVWPTELP
+941 GRAIGVWPTELP
-953 LTPPRVWSLLQQ
+953 LTPPRVWSLLQR
-965 AATEAR
+965 AAAED

>member
-1 MFARPFS
+1 MTA
-8 GVGAMSASAVPR
+8 GPR
-20 RDGWEKVTGRAR
+20 RDAWEKVTGRAR
-32 YAIDMALPNMAHAA
+32 YAIDMALPNLAHAA

-66 AAPGVVAVVTADDLG
+66 SAPGVIAVVTAADLG
-81 DLGRRFGHI
+81 DLGLRFGHI
-90 VPDHAILAEGKVR
+90 VPDHFILAAGKVR
-103 YYGEPVAV
+103 YFGEPVAV
-111 VVADTPHQAAD
+111 VVAETPHQAAD
-122 AAELVWVEYDDLPAL
+122 AAELVWVDYDDLPAL
-137 TDAAGALAS
+137 TDAATALAS
-146 DTLIH
+146 DVLIH
-151 EQAYAEPGQAFLGVA
+151 EQSYVEPGQEFLGVA
-166 PAPSADNVAHRDELA
+166 PAASADNAAHRDELA

-188 LAGADT
+188 LAAADT
-194 VVETTATFPLVYG
+194 VVETTARFPIVYG

-220 PGGLHVVSTAQH
+220 PGSLHVVSTAQH

-281 GRPVKVTTDIEGAM
+281 GRPVKVTTDVEAAM
-295 NTTRA
+295 YTTRA
-300 DGAAVSVRTG
+300 DGALVTVRTG
-310 FDADARICARDI
+310 FDADGRICARDI
-322 EIRFDTGAYADN
+322 DIRFDTGAYADN

-352 PNLRVRGTAVYTN
+352 PNLRVRGVAVYTN
-365 TSPASSYRGFGAPQG
+365 TSPASSYRGFGAPQA

-415 GGKRPL
+415 AGKRPL
-421 DADLAADLDAIVGA
+421 DADLVADLDAIASA

-441 ARDADGPPAGSSPA
+441 DRDAIASALDSHAA
-455 DRHASSAARDADGSP
+455 DRDAIASALDSHAADRDAIASALDSHAADRDAIVCALDSHAADRDAIVCALDSHAADRDAIASALDSHAADRDAIASALDSHAADRDAAGP
-470 AGSGRADRHA
+470 AAGSGTADRDA
-480 SGAAADLAADGSP
+480 SG
-493 AGSGDADCHASGA
+493 GDASE
-506 ARDADGSPAGSGDA
+506 AGV
-520 DCHASGAARDAD
+520 R
-532 GSPAGSGRADCH
+532 
-544 ASGAA
+544 
-549 RDADGSPAGS
+549 
-559 GDADCHASGAAADL
+559 
-573 AADGSPAG
+573 
-581 SGDADCH
+581 
-588 ASGAAAAAP
+588 
-597 ASGVLRGRAVAVT
+597 RGRAVAVT

-627 ADGSITLLVSS
+627 ADGSVTLLVSS

-652 AARELCVPLEA
+652 AARELHVDLDA

-695 ACADLWDNLRAKA
+695 ACTDLWDALRAKA
-708 ADSAGIAT
+708 ADSASIPV
-716 DDVVVHGGR
+716 DDV
-725 LHLSAGIATDD
+725 
-736 MVVHGGRLHL
+736 VVHGGRLHL
-746 AADISDTVGDPGV
+746 AADISDTVDGSGV
-759 GGPGA
+759 GGRGA
-764 AERGAGAADAAPVVR
+764 GERGARAADAAPVVKD
-779 GSGSGLAPA
+779 SGAGLTPS

-803 GVGVIRRDGATEML
+803 GVGVIRRDGATAML

-827 VEVAVD
+827 VEVSVD
-833 AATGEVTVEHLVTVG
+833 TATGEVTVEHLVTVG
-848 DVGHAVNS
+848 DVGHAVNP

-869 GMGIAL
+869 GLGIAL

-918 PYGVKGAGEGA
+918 PYGAKGAGEGA

-965 AATEAR
+965 AQQ

>member
-1 MFARPFS
+1 MT
-8 GVGAMSASAVPR
+8 GATESALR
-20 RDGWEKVTGRAR
+20 RDAWEKVTGRAR
-32 YAIDMALPNMAHAA
+32 YAIDMVLPNMAHAA
-46 VVRSERAHAY
+46 VVRSERAHAH
-56 ITGIDRAEAE
+56 IIGIDRAEAE
-66 AAPGVVAVVTADDLG
+66 AAPGVIAVVTADDLG

-90 VPDHAILAEGKVR
+90 VPDHCILAAGKVR
-103 YYGEPVAV
+103 YYGEPVVV
-111 VVADTPHQAAD
+111 VVAESLHQAAD
-122 AAELVWVEYDDLPAL
+122 AAALVWVDYDDLPAL

-146 DTLIH
+146 DVLIH
-151 EQAYAEPGQAFLGVA
+151 EQSYVEPGQEFLGVA
-166 PAPSADNVAHRDELA
+166 PAASTDNVAHRDELA

-188 LAGADT
+188 LAEAAT
-194 VVETTATFPLVYG
+194 VVETTAKFPIVYG

-220 PGGLHVVSTAQH
+220 PGSLHVVSTAQH

-261 YGSKSYTKLEPLA
+261 YGTKSYTKLEPLA

-281 GRPVKVTTDIEGAM
+281 GRPVKVTTDVEAAM
-295 NTTRA
+295 YTTRA
-300 DGAAVSVRTG
+300 DGALVTVRTG
-310 FDADARICARDI
+310 FDADSCITARAID
-322 EIRFDTGAYADN
+322 IRFDTGAYADN

-347 GPYRV
+347 GPYRM

-380 ALAGELNMDMAADRL
+380 ALAGELNMDMAAERL

-408 APGDTLI
+408 APGETLI
-415 GGKRPL
+415 DGKRPL
-421 DADLAADLDAIVGA
+421 DADLVADLDAIVCA

-441 ARDADGPPAGSSPA
+441 EGDAGDRDAAEGD
-455 DRHASSAARDADGSP
+455 
-470 AGSGRADRHA
+470 
-480 SGAAADLAADGSP
+480 AADGAASE
-493 AGSGDADCHASGA
+493 AGV
-506 ARDADGSPAGSGDA
+506 R
-520 DCHASGAARDAD
+520 
-532 GSPAGSGRADCH
+532 
-544 ASGAA
+544 
-549 RDADGSPAGS
+549 
-559 GDADCHASGAAADL
+559 
-573 AADGSPAG
+573 
-581 SGDADCH
+581 
-588 ASGAAAAAP
+588 
-597 ASGVLRGRAVAVT
+597 RGRAVAVT

-627 ADGSITLLVSS
+627 ADGSVTLLVSS

-652 AARELCVPLEA
+652 AARELQVDLDA

-684 TTTVVGLAVQA
+684 TTTLVGLAVQA
-695 ACADLWDNLRAKA
+695 ACNDLWDTLRERA
-708 ADSAGIAT
+708 AESAGVPVDEVKVNDGLIHV
-716 DDVVVHGGR
+716 DDEA
-725 LHLSAGIATDD
+725 LTA
-736 MVVHGGRLHL
+736 
-746 AADISDTVGDPGV
+746 
-759 GGPGA
+759 
-764 AERGAGAADAAPVVR
+764 
-779 GSGSGLAPA
+779 A

-803 GVGVIRRDGATEML
+803 GVGVIRRDGATKAL
-817 PPFWEIGAVG
+817 PPFWEIGAIG
-827 VEVAVD
+827 VEVSVD
-833 AATGEVTVEHLVTVG
+833 TATGEVTVEHLVTVG
-848 DVGHAVNS
+848 DVGHAVNP

-869 GMGIAL
+869 GLGIAL

-890 LIEYRVP
+890 LVEYRVP

-953 LTPPRVWSLLQQ
+953 LTPPRVWALLQQ
-965 AATEAR
+965 AATADTVAD

>member
-1 MFARPFS
+1 MT
-8 GVGAMSASAVPR
+8 GQSAPR
-20 RDGWEKVTGRAR
+20 RDAWEKVTGRAC
-32 YAIDMALPNMAHAA
+32 YAIDASIAHMAHAA

-66 AAPGVVAVVTADDLG
+66 AAPGVIAVVTAGDLG

-90 VPDHAILAEGKVR
+90 VPDHAILADGKVR

-111 VVADTPHQAAD
+111 VVAETSHEAAD
-122 AAELVWVEYDDLPAL
+122 AAELVWVDYDDLPAL
-137 TDAAGALAS
+137 TDAASALAS
-146 DTLIH
+146 DVLIH
-151 EQAYAEPGQAFLGVA
+151 EQSYVEPGQEFLGVA
-166 PAPSADNVAHRDELA
+166 PAASVDNVAHRDELV
-181 WGDAEAA
+181 WGDADVALAEAA
-188 LAGADT
+188 T
-194 VVETTATFPLVYG
+194 VVETTAKFPIVYG

-220 PGGLHVVSTAQH
+220 PGSLHVVSTAQH

-274 AAASWAS
+274 AAASWAA
-281 GRPVKVTTDIEGAM
+281 GRPVKVTTDVEAAM
-295 NTTRA
+295 YTTRA
-300 DGAAVSVRTG
+300 DGALVTVRTG
-310 FDADARICARDI
+310 FDADARITARHID
-322 EIRFDTGAYADN
+322 IRFDTGAYADN

-347 GPYRV
+347 GPYRM
-352 PNLRVRGTAVYTN
+352 PNLRVRGVAVYTN
-365 TSPASSYRGFGAPQG
+365 TSPASSYRGFGAPQA

-415 GGKRPL
+415 AGKRPL
-421 DADLAADLDAIVGA
+421 DADLVADLDAIVCA

-441 ARDADGPPAGSSPA
+441 DRDAVGPAA
-455 DRHASSAARDADGSP
+455 DRDAPDRDVADRDVSVRDAVVRDVSVRD
-470 AGSGRADRHA
+470 AVVRDASVRDAADRDASGRAAFEPGIR
-480 SGAAADLAADGSP
+480 
-493 AGSGDADCHASGA
+493 
-506 ARDADGSPAGSGDA
+506 
-520 DCHASGAARDAD
+520 
-532 GSPAGSGRADCH
+532 
-544 ASGAA
+544 
-549 RDADGSPAGS
+549 
-559 GDADCHASGAAADL
+559 
-573 AADGSPAG
+573 
-581 SGDADCH
+581 
-588 ASGAAAAAP
+588 
-597 ASGVLRGRAVAVT
+597 RGRAVAVT

-627 ADGSITLLVSS
+627 ADGSVTLLASS

-652 AARELCVPLEA
+652 AARELHVPLEA

-695 ACADLWDNLRAKA
+695 ACADLWRVLRERAA
-708 ADSAGIAT
+708 ESAGVALDDVQVRDGLVHVRLSATRESDSSYESGADSATG
-716 DDVVVHGGR
+716 
-725 LHLSAGIATDD
+725 
-736 MVVHGGRLHL
+736 
-746 AADISDTVGDPGV
+746 
-759 GGPGA
+759 
-764 AERGAGAADAAPVVR
+764 
-779 GSGSGLAPA
+779 GSGSGSEWGAALDAGDSGSGSESGVVLDAGDSGSGSESGAGSALTPA

-803 GVGVIRRDGATEML
+803 GVGVIRRDGATAML

-827 VEVAVD
+827 VEVAVNE
-833 AATGEVTVEHLVTVG
+833 ATGEVTIEHLVTVG
-848 DVGHAVNS
+848 DVGHAVNP

-869 GMGIAL
+869 GLGIAL

-911 ERGDGAG
+911 ERGDGVG
-918 PYGVKGAGEGA
+918 PYGAKGAGEGS

-965 AATEAR
+965 AAAPDTDAD